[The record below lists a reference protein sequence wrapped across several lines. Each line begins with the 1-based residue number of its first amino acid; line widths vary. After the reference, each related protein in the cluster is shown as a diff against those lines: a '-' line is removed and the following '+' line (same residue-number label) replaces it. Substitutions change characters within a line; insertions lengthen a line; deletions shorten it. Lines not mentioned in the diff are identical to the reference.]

1 MNRNE
6 IFEQLKDILVS
17 SDSRYTQVISTC
29 TEATNVRTELGL
41 SSTGMLYVL
50 IAMEEICAQGS
61 GTILLITHNP
71 EIARIA
77 DKVIVMK
84 QGNIE
89 SITENAEKESAKDL
103 EW

>member
-17 SDSRYTQVISTC
+17 SDSRYTQVIGTC

-50 IAMEEICAQGS
+50 IAMEETFGAIFDDAS
-61 GTILLITHNP
+61 ANTFETIG
-71 EIARIA
+71 
-77 DKVIVMK
+77 DIVTYIQERVK
-84 QGNIE
+84 
-89 SITENAEKESAKDL
+89 
-103 EW
+103 